1 MYIYVYT
8 CRHIIYMRIIYARF
22 VGYVALLDFSVRDM
36 GGVSPCHL
44 PGFLPSKRSLRSTM
58 RFLPE
63 FCHFEIRNLGFCSKI
78 AEIHRGPSPQNMEY
92 ISIDPSTR
100 PHIEIK
106 FHDCLGVPAT
116 AVYFGLCYWQ
126 SGWRV
131 AIRVYGLF
139 FKLIPARKTCI
150 QLFLE
155 ILLDC
160 GGTRWTCRVSGLLT
174 QTALCMTN
182 FWLFM
187 SGAFEQLYN
196 YIDIYILNPETWEYP
211 RKFVP

>member
-1 MYIYVYT
+1 
-8 CRHIIYMRIIYARF
+8 
-22 VGYVALLDFSVRDM
+22 M